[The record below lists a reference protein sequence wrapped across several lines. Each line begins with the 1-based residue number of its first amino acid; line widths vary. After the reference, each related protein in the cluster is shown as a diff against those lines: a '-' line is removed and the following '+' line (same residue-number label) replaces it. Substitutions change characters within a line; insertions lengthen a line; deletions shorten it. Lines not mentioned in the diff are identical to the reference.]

1 MSRAPY
7 ERRIGRRTETHPP
20 IELEWAVGPGAEL
33 APTSSSSTGRLLDIS
48 VTGAAIE
55 APTSAALHPG
65 AVVVVRYQGHEGQ
78 VTVERVAESPN
89 IGLSLHGV
97 SFAGMSDELREEFYS
112 IVAGDRPD
120 QAVHRVWNRT
130 F

>member
-20 IELEWAVGPGAEL
+20 IELEWAVGPGVEP
-33 APTSSSSTGRLLDIS
+33 APSSSSTGRLLDIS

-55 APTSAALHPG
+55 APTSSALHAG
-65 AVVVVRYQGHEGQ
+65 AEVVVRYRDHEGH

-89 IGLSLHGV
+89 IGLSLYGV
-97 SFAGMSDELREEFYS
+97 SFAGMSAELRDEFYA

-120 QAVHRVWNRT
+120 QALHRVWTRT

>member
-20 IELEWAVGPGAEL
+20 IELEWAAGPGVEL
-33 APTSSSSTGRLLDIS
+33 PTTSSSSTGRLLDIS

-55 APTSAALHPG
+55 APTSTALHPG
-65 AVVVVRYQGHEGQ
+65 AMVVVRYQGHEGE

-89 IGLSLHGV
+89 VGLSLYGV
-97 SFAGMSDELREEFYS
+97 SFAGMSEELRDEFYK
-112 IVAGDRPD
+112 IVAGDRPE
-120 QAVHRVWNRT
+120 QALHRVWTRN

>member
-7 ERRIGRRTETHPP
+7 ERRIGQRTETHPP
-20 IELEWAVGPGAEL
+20 IELEWAVGPGVEVS
-33 APTSSSSTGRLLDIS
+33 PSSSSTGRLLDIS

-55 APTSAALHPG
+55 APTSAALLPG
-65 AVVVVRYQGHEGQ
+65 AAVTVRYRDHEGQ
-78 VTVERVAESPN
+78 VTVADSPN
-89 IGLSLHGV
+89 IGLSLYGV
-97 SFAGMSDELREEFYS
+97 SFAGMSDELRDEFYT

-120 QAVHRVWNRT
+120 QALHRVWTRT

>member
-20 IELEWAVGPGAEL
+20 IELEWAVGPGVEV
-33 APTSSSSTGRLLDIS
+33 PPSSSSTGRLLDIS

-55 APTSAALHPG
+55 APTSTALHPG
-65 AVVVVRYQGHEGQ
+65 AEVTVRYRDHEGQ

-89 IGLSLHGV
+89 IGLSLYGV
-97 SFAGMSDELREEFYS
+97 SFAGMSDELREEFYA

-120 QAVHRVWNRT
+120 QALHRVWTRT

>member
-20 IELEWAVGPGAEL
+20 IELEWATTPSMEL
-33 APTSSSSTGRLLDIS
+33 PTSSSSCTGRLLDIS

-55 APTSAALHPG
+55 APTSTALHPG
-65 AVVVVRYQGHEGQ
+65 ATVLVRYRGHGGE

-89 IGLSLHGV
+89 VGLSLFGV
-97 SFAGMSDELREEFYS
+97 SFAGMSEELRDEFYS
-112 IVAGDRPD
+112 IVAGDRPE
-120 QAVHRVWNRT
+120 QALHRVWTRT